1 MATVYRLKGIA
12 AANAYDSP
20 AGAALTADF
29 NVPELIANPGLLA
42 LDSAPNEGLGSFS
55 GFEVGDSVKIAL
67 IPKGFLVQNSVVQH
81 KALQA
86 TVTVDIGDSAAVDT
100 FTTTAPIV
108 TTSATDTI
116 LLPQA
121 GGAKIYNA
129 DNYLLVTVTGAKATA
144 VEFTVNLFGGFAQ

>member
-1 MATVYRLKGIA
+1 MPTVYRLKGIA

-20 AGAALTADF
+20 ATAALQGDF
-29 NVPELIANPGLLA
+29 NVPELIANPSLLA
-42 LDSAPNEGLGSFS
+42 LDSAPNDGLGAFS
-55 GFEVGDSVKIAL
+55 GFEIGDSVKIAL
-67 IPKGFLVQNSVVQH
+67 IPKGLLVQNSAIQH

-86 TVTVDIGDSAAVDT
+86 TVTIDIGDSAAVDT

-108 TTSATDTI
+108 TTSATDCL

-121 GGAKIYNA
+121 GGAKVYNA

-144 VEFTVNLFGGFAQ
+144 VNATVNLFGGFVQ